1 MTGTKRIVSHIE
13 AEAQA
18 EIDALLAQAQANA
31 ADITAE
37 YAKKAET
44 EAAELLRAGKESAEQ
59 RVQRQERTTRLEAR
73 KDILGLKQELVASAY
88 DKARDAILAMD
99 EDKYVAFLAEQAG
112 AAALTG
118 HEEIVLNKADRDR
131 IGAKLLAAA
140 NAAAVKRG
148 LPGEMK
154 LSDETRAVSGG
165 LILRRGSI
173 EVNCTLEK
181 LLEMSRSVLDA
192 EVASVLFN

>member
-13 AEAQA
+13 AETQS

-31 ADITAE
+31 AEITAE
-37 YAKKAET
+37 YAKKAEA

-73 KDILGLKQELVASAY
+73 KDILGLKQGLVTAAF
-88 DKARDAILAMD
+88 DKARQAILALD
-99 EDKYVAFLAEQAG
+99 EDKYVAFLAAQAG

-118 HEEIVLNKADRDR
+118 SEEVVLGKADRERLGAR
-131 IGAKLLAAA
+131 IVEAA
-140 NAAAVKRG
+140 NAAAAKRG
-148 LPGEMK
+148 LAADMK
-154 LSDETRAVSGG
+154 LSDAVLPADGG
-165 LILRRGSI
+165 LVLRRGSI
-173 EVNCTLEK
+173 EVNCTLDK
-181 LLEMSRSVLDA
+181 LLEMSHSSLDA

>member
-1 MTGTKRIVSHIE
+1 MTGTKRIVSQIE
-13 AEAQA
+13 ADTQWEN
-18 EIDALLAQAQANA
+18 DALLAQAQAHA
-31 ADITAE
+31 AEITAE
-37 YAKKAET
+37 YAKKAEA

-73 KDILGLKQELVASAY
+73 KDILGLKQEMVSAAY
-88 DKARDAILAMD
+88 DKAREAILALD

-118 HEEIVLNKADRDR
+118 REEILLNKTDRDR

-181 LLEMSRSVLDA
+181 LLEMSRSALDA

>member
-31 ADITAE
+31 AEITAE
-37 YAKKAET
+37 YAKKAEA

-73 KDILGLKQELVASAY
+73 KEILGLKQELVASAY
-88 DKARDAILAMD
+88 DKARDAVLALD
-99 EDKYVAFLAEQAG
+99 EDRYVAFLAEQAG

-118 HEEIVLNKADRDR
+118 REEIVLNKADRDR

-140 NAAAVKRG
+140 NAAAAKRG

-181 LLEMSRSVLDA
+181 LLEMSRSALDA